1 MLHVD
6 ILLQA
11 FCINS
16 LFFVF
21 VFVFFFLNEI
31 NLYGVDIQIQAL
43 G

>member
-16 LFFVF
+16 LFFVLF
-21 VFVFFFLNEI
+21 FFFLSEI
-31 NLYGVDIQIQAL
+31 NLYGVNIQIQAL